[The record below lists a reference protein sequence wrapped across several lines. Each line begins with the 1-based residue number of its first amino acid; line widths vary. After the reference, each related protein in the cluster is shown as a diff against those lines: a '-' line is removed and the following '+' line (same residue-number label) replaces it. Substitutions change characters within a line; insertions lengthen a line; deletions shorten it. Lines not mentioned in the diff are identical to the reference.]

1 MGCAEPAESAE
12 SAQPAESDETG
23 TAVALGEIA
32 GRLGKREEQAAEFHR
47 RSAHR
52 ELLIDRLHEEN
63 QQLHSGAARILL
75 EPVIADLI
83 RLHDQLGGE
92 ARRLTEAGGDGR
104 LLRSFAED
112 VAQILDRCGIDMF
125 SAEPGDACER
135 GRHRTLAIVPCD
147 DSARH
152 NTVAEA
158 TAAGFIERK
167 TERVRRPAHVHVFQ
181 YTSAGTTWPHIPSS
195 RSCG

>member
-1 MGCAEPAESAE
+1 MGCAEPAE

-23 TAVALGEIA
+23 TAVVLGEIA
-32 GRLGKREEQAAEFHR
+32 GRLGELEEQVAEFHR
-47 RSAHR
+47 RSVHR
-52 ELLIDRLHEEN
+52 ESVIDRLHEEN
-63 QQLHSGAARILL
+63 QQLRSGAARILL

-92 ARRLTEAGGDGR
+92 ACRLMEADGDGR
-104 LLRSFAED
+104 LLWSFAED

-125 SAEPGDACER
+125 SAQPGDAFER
-135 GRHRTLAIVPCD
+135 GRHRALAIVPCD

-152 NTVAEA
+152 NTVAKA
-158 TAAGFIERK
+158 AAAGFIERA

-181 YTSAGTTWPHIPSS
+181 YTGESV
-195 RSCG
+195 